1 MGFSHRRLLRI
12 HRNRCDI
19 LSFPDDAYEFTEP
32 GCRLPRI
39 AEEPDRFRTNACAF
53 LPAVRSS
60 AIPPCTV
67 FEEWKPLMFFSVSD
81 HRSREQSSDLFVK
94 FTSAAAIGCMLLGS
108 LPAGAQAA
116 PQTAPAAPGLPP
128 EPVPNYTQPLYL
140 RPSAADFA
148 RERTDYPNPFAP
160 YMPGKVQPANFANSL
175 QLENLMKNGKIYLS
189 LGDAVLL
196 ALQNNY
202 DIAIQRLNLD
212 IADTDLLRA
221 RAGSQLLG
229 VPSGLVTGTQGGTT
243 ASVSSVG
250 GGPGGTSAASGGAAA
265 GSSGLLLSTNGA
277 GPTPENMDP
286 ALTGLVEFNHQI
298 QPEQSPIFSGG
309 LPAITQ
315 NTNTYN
321 FTYNQGFITG
331 TAMQVGFDN
340 TRQTTNNLFSFYSPS
355 LESTFTFTLTQ
366 HLLQG
371 FGWGINGRF
380 IVQAKN
386 DRRIADSAF
395 RSQLLYTINQVEDI
409 YWGLVSAYED
419 VQSKQR
425 ALDQST
431 ALEKD
436 DEKQL
441 QIGTMAPLDVV
452 NARSGESNDQQ
463 ALIQAENQLEYQ
475 QLLMKQAIARNLD
488 DPALANAPVIPTDRV
503 SLEETP
509 EERMSADELVREAD
523 ANSPAVEQAILTL
536 RNDEITLKGARNGLL
551 PTFDVSAFYGAT
563 ALGGAVSPSC
573 PAALASFGLP
583 PTDCTMLGRTG
594 YSTVFSNLFNSSGP
608 NKGVEFNMN
617 IPIRNRPAQ
626 ATEARSQIEYRQE
639 QMRLQQLYMQ
649 IRMNVIS
656 EQYALTNDRAA
667 VTAAE
672 ATEQYNQ
679 QSLDADV
686 KKLHLGAATT
696 ADVLQQQRSLAGAD
710 AQLIAARA
718 RYATDRAALEQTV
731 ASTLDRYGISIVD
744 AATGQMTTPP
754 VIPGIE
760 PAKAEPEVTEPTQ
773 KQQLQKQ
780 EQQPQPQPQQPQ
792 S

>member
-1 MGFSHRRLLRI
+1 MS
-12 HRNRCDI
+12 
-19 LSFPDDAYEFTEP
+19 
-32 GCRLPRI
+32 
-39 AEEPDRFRTNACAF
+39 
-53 LPAVRSS
+53 
-60 AIPPCTV
+60 
-67 FEEWKPLMFFSVSD
+67 FSVSNR
-81 HRSREQSSDLFVK
+81 RSSQKSAGVFAKL
-94 FTSAAAIGCMLLGS
+94 TAAAAISCTLIGPVPLY
-108 LPAGAQAA
+108 AQAP
-116 PQTAPAAPGLPP
+116 PQMAPAARGLPP

-148 RERTDYPNPFAP
+148 RERTDYPNPLAP
-160 YMPGKVQPANFANSL
+160 YRPAKVPPANFANSL
-175 QLENLMKNGKIYLS
+175 QLDNLVKNGRIYLS

-243 ASVSSVG
+243 ATVSSVG
-250 GGPGGTSAASGGAAA
+250 GGPGGTSAAAGGAAA

-286 ALTGLVEFNHQI
+286 SLTGLIEFNHMI
-298 QPEQSPIFSGG
+298 QPELSPIFSGG
-309 LPAITQ
+309 LPSVTQ

-331 TAMQVGFDN
+331 TAMQVVFN
-340 TRQTTNNLFSFYSPS
+340 NNRQTTDNLFSFYSPS

-395 RSQLLYTINQVEDI
+395 RSQLLYTVNQVENI

-425 ALDQST
+425 ALNQST

-452 NARSGESNDQQ
+452 NARSGESSDQQ

-488 DPALANAPVIPTDRV
+488 DPALYNAPVIPTDRV

-536 RNDEITLKGARNGLL
+536 RNDEITLKGAKNGLL

-563 ALGGAVSPSC
+563 GLGGAVSPSC
-573 PAALASFGLP
+573 PIALKEFGESP
-583 PTDCTMLGRTG
+583 SECAIFGTTG
-594 YSTVFSNLFNSSGP
+594 YDTAFHNLFNSTGP

-626 ATEARSQIEYRQE
+626 AEEARSQIEYRQE
-639 QMRLQQLYMQ
+639 EMRLQQLYMQ

-672 ATEQYNQ
+672 ANQKYNQ
-679 QSLDADV
+679 QSLDADI

-696 ADVLQQQRSLAGAD
+696 ADVLEQQRALAGSD
-710 AQLIAARA
+710 ATLIAARA

-744 AATGQMTTPP
+744 AATGQVSTPP

-760 PAKAEPEVTEPTQ
+760 PARAEPEVTEPTQ

-780 EQQPQPQPQQPQ
+780 EQQPQPQPQPQ
-792 S
+792 EPQG